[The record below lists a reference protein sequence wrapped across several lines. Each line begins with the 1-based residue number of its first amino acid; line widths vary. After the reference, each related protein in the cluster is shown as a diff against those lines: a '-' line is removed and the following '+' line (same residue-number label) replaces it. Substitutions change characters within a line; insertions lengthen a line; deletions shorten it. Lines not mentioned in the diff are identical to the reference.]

1 MGLRRVIGGRLAV
14 SKRDLLKLPDD
25 FEGNMRALLAT
36 PPAPA
41 GTAGSR
47 KTAPKLPKKA
57 RARRKPKPPKKA
69 GTYAYEAAPVLTR
82 KRKGKKR

>member
-1 MGLRRVIGGRLAV
+1 M

-36 PPAPA
+36 PPAPV

-47 KTAPKLPKKA
+47 KVAPKTAPKPRQK
-57 RARRKPKPPKKA
+57 RKPKPPKRA
-69 GTYAYEAAPVLTR
+69 GTYAYEAAPV
-82 KRKGKKR
+82 KRAKKAKR

>member
-1 MGLRRVIGGRLAV
+1 MA
-14 SKRDLLKLPDD
+14 KRDVLKLPDD
-25 FEGNMRALLAT
+25 LDGNLRALLQT

-47 KTAPKLPKKA
+47 KAI
-57 RARRKPKPPKKA
+57 PKPPKPKKKA
-69 GTYAYEAAPVLTR
+69 KRRRYAKPAPTGTYAYESAPVATR

>member
-1 MGLRRVIGGRLAV
+1 M

-47 KTAPKLPKKA
+47 KVMPKSPKKP
-57 RARRKPKPPKKA
+57 RQKRKPKPPKKA
-69 GTYAYEAAPVLTR
+69 GTYAYEAAPVKKAKKMTTAR
-82 KRKGKKR
+82 KAR

>member
-1 MGLRRVIGGRLAV
+1 MP
-14 SKRDLLKLPDD
+14 KRDLLKLPDD

-47 KTAPKLPKKA
+47 KAIPKPPKKA
-57 RARRKPKPPKKA
+57 RHKRKPKPPMKA
-69 GTYAYEAAPVLTR
+69 GTYAYEAASVKKA
-82 KRKGKKR
+82 KRVKR

>member
-1 MGLRRVIGGRLAV
+1 M

-41 GTAGSR
+41 GTEGSR
-47 KTAPKLPKKA
+47 KVQPKPEPKPKKKAKRRRYA
-57 RARRKPKPPKKA
+57 RPAPM
-69 GTYAYEAAPVLTR
+69 GTYAYESAPVQARTR
-82 KRKGKKR
+82 KAAKKR

>member
-1 MGLRRVIGGRLAV
+1 M

-36 PPAPA
+36 PPAPHD
-41 GTAGSR
+41 TTGSR
-47 KTAPKLPKKA
+47 KAAPQKPKKKA
-57 RARRKPKPPKKA
+57 KRKRYAKPAPT
-69 GTYAYEAAPVLTR
+69 GTYVYESAPVQAR

>member
-1 MGLRRVIGGRLAV
+1 M

-25 FEGNMRALLAT
+25 FEGNVRALLGT
-36 PPAPA
+36 PPAPH

-47 KTAPKLPKKA
+47 KAAPKPLK
-57 RARRKPKPPKKA
+57 KPKRKQRRRIGPKA
-69 GTYAYEAAPVLTR
+69 AVGTYAYESAPVRAR